1 MRNILFDATG
11 IVSFTT
17 GLGKYSYYL
26 LNALLSE
33 CDYHFTVLHQLNL
46 PENHPL
52 FYLDKKQLIF
62 LPINIPVIG
71 PLREIAILKM
81 HKALKKYDLYHCTSS
96 YLPAFGITIPAIVT
110 VHDLKYALF
119 PEFFNNRLKIM
130 YYRWVISRGA
140 KRARK
145 IIAISAS
152 TKRDLINLGID
163 EAKISIIHESATIP
177 IELAETECTLP
188 EAVRNRDYFFFV
200 GDNRPHKNIPF
211 IIKAYQRLIEIL
223 GEKCPY
229 FVFAGAHY
237 NNSQFSSVK
246 SELKKKLIFLD
257 IVSEKN
263 LVCLYRNAI
272 GLVYP
277 SLYEGFGLPILEA
290 MSLGTPV
297 ITSNCSSMPEVAG
310 DAALQIDPHNVD
322 QLIQSMLNL
331 ARHISERERL
341 RKLGIERAK
350 QFSWVKAAHKT
361 IQLYNKV
368 LQK

>member
-1 MRNILFDATG
+1 MRRIFFDATG

-46 PENHPL
+46 PEDHPL
-52 FYLDKKQLIF
+52 FYLNKKRLTF
-62 LPINIPVIG
+62 LSMQMPVIG
-71 PLREIAILKM
+71 PRREIAILKM
-81 HKALKKYDLYHCTSS
+81 RKAVKKYDLYHCTSS
-96 YLPAFGITIPAIVT
+96 YLPAFGIKIPAIVT
-110 VHDLKYALF
+110 VHDLKYTLF

-130 YYRWVISRGA
+130 YYRWIISRGA

-152 TKRDLINLGID
+152 TKKDLIDLGID
-163 EAKISIIHESATIP
+163 EAKISVIHESATIP
-177 IELAETECTLP
+177 MELAEAECMLP
-188 EAVRNRDYFFFV
+188 VAVRNRDYFFFV

-211 IIKAYQRLIEIL
+211 MIKAYQILMEIL

-237 NNSQFSSVK
+237 NNYRFSNIEIK
-246 SELKKKLIFLD
+246 LKGKLIFLD
-257 IVSEKN
+257 IVSEKT
-263 LVCLYRNAI
+263 LVCLYKNAI

-310 DAALQIDPHNVD
+310 DAALQIDPHKID
-322 QLIQSMLNL
+322 QLVQSMLNL
-331 ARHISERERL
+331 VQHRSERERL
-341 RKLGIERAK
+341 RKLGIGRAR
-350 QFSWVKAAHKT
+350 QFSWAKTAHKT
-361 IQLYNKV
+361 IQLYNEV
-368 LQK
+368 L